1 MNSSLI
7 ICLIAHSLES
17 NQVFIVD
24 PRDVSPSGEHAST
37 PSGVWT
43 TVNNQVIN
51 ELVSVIIYHYW
62 SH

>member
-43 TVNNQVIN
+43 TVNNQ
-51 ELVSVIIYHYW
+51 LSYIIIGLIE
-62 SH
+62 SL